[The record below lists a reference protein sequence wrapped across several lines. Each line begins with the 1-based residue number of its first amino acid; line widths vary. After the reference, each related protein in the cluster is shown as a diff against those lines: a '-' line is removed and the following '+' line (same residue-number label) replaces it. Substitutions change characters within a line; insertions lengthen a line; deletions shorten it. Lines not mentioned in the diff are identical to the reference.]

1 MRRHSRQQLAIV
13 IDIGYNSHKPAQR
26 AYDGAPAMNQFLNDL
41 AQAENCFLAGEMQEG
56 AGLVWKTAYAAVKH
70 AAQRYG
76 LPCANEHEVFT
87 SAKALDAVCPHPDI
101 MHGLYLSAA
110 DLYRSQTSGEEI
122 PDEIRWEPH
131 EFFENLSGIRLMVK
145 HLEGNSYA
153 DGDSDH
159 GQRNPVC

>member
-1 MRRHSRQQLAIV
+1 
-13 IDIGYNSHKPAQR
+13 
-26 AYDGAPAMNQFLNDL
+26 MNQLLNDL

-56 AGLVWKTAYAAVKH
+56 AGLVWKAAYAAVKD
-70 AAQRYG
+70 AAQRHG
-76 LPCANEHEVFT
+76 FPCAKEQEVFT
-87 SAKALDAVCPHPDI
+87 SAKVLDTVCPHPDI

-145 HLEGNSYA
+145 HLAGKLHPDDRST
-153 DGDSDH
+153 
-159 GQRNPVC
+159 